1 MRSARLFRILTV
13 VALAVAGLVAAAPAA
28 AGGSGGTPS
37 PGAAGLGDR
46 LFPNLGN
53 GGYDARHYHLDLR
66 YGSAPADPVEG
77 TVTIAARAQQSLSR
91 FNLDWAGASLGAV
104 AVNGRPATWTL
115 EGEELVITPKRPL
128 RKHRTFY
135 VEVSDFVAVPTEPDL
150 NDPTSAALFITPDGT
165 ATAAQPDLAHR
176 IFPSN
181 DHPRDKAS
189 FSYRLDV
196 PSELLAV
203 ANGVLTRRRDRGD
216 RTIWHYRQRQPMA
229 TELIQLAVGKYDFI
243 DRGRHH
249 GVDVRDLTARKL
261 TPLVEPLLEVE
272 TDHIDWMQDLVG
284 RYPFD
289 LYGSLVVDVEL
300 GFALETQTLS
310 IFDRVW
316 FTEYGEG
323 TWDPVMLHELSHQW
337 FGNNVAPY
345 EWSDLWLNEGHAS
358 WYEFTYAEELG
369 FLEEDTTGYPGDIG
383 YADLDDYMK
392 SIYALGDGWRAAFG
406 PVALPRSADTLFS
419 LNVYPGGALVLYALR
434 EEIGREAFE
443 RLERTWVQRYRGES
457 AGTDDYIE
465 LASKVARRDLTG
477 FLEAWLYGTTTPPMP
492 NHPDWTVLPVEAPAP
507 AAAALSIA
515 GDSARGAAMRRR

>member
-1 MRSARLFRILTV
+1 MQASRPSRILTV
-13 VALAVAGLVAAAPAA
+13 VALAVVALAVGVAPAA
-28 AGGSGGTPS
+28 AGGRGGTPS

-46 LFPNLGN
+46 LFPDLGN
-53 GGYDARHYHLDLR
+53 GGYDARHYHLELR
-66 YGSAPADPVEG
+66 YGSLPADPVEG
-77 TVTIAARAQQSLSR
+77 TVTIAARAKQSLSR
-91 FNLDWAGASLGAV
+91 FNLDWAGASVGAV
-104 AVNGRPATWTL
+104 SVNGRPATWTL
-115 EGEELVITPKRPL
+115 EDEELVITPKRPL

-135 VEVSDFVAVPTEPDL
+135 VRVSDFVAVPTEPSD
-150 NDPTSAALFITPDGT
+150 DPASAAFFVTPDGT

-203 ANGVLTRRRDRGD
+203 ANGVLTRKRERDD

-229 TELIQLAVGKYDFI
+229 TELIQLAVGDYDFI
-243 DRGRHH
+243 NRGRHH
-249 GVDVRDLTARKL
+249 GVDVRDVISPTLTS
-261 TPLVEPLLEVE
+261 LVEPLLAEE
-272 TDHIDWMQDLVG
+272 TGHIDWMQGLVG

-289 LYGSLVVDVEL
+289 LYGSLVVNADL

-310 IFDRVW
+310 IFDRPW
-316 FTEYGEG
+316 FTDYGQG
-323 TWDPVMLHELSHQW
+323 VWDPVMLHELSHQW
-337 FGNNVAPY
+337 FGNSVAPY

-358 WYEFTYAEELG
+358 WYEFTYAEEFG

-406 PVALPRSADTLFS
+406 PVALPTSADTLFS

-477 FLEAWLYGTTTPPMP
+477 FLEAWLYGKVTPPMP
-492 NHPDWTVLPVEAPAP
+492 NHPDWTVLPVVEAPAP

-515 GDSARGAAMRRR
+515 GDSTRGAARRR